1 MTPSKMAGP
10 PSQVINNQP
19 LIFFVTF
26 SLIFTRNDWPTVSSE
41 ARHCNSMFRYPN
53 TVKFAKTWIFN
64 QACSWWQKIRWK
76 PVSCLIYMYYPD
88 FNPKADQTQNSTIF
102 LTFTLFWHWKIM
114 KNIYCNLK
122 VLYYYLLHANLYLN
136 GQTSFIPPPTQK
148 LKTPLTPSLTMGVKG
163 LISSKKVTQCISHGV
178 WPVGITAGL
187 SLLCH
192 LLCLHKPALS
202 GLGDGSGRGKGNGN
216 ST

>member
-76 PVSCLIYMYYPD
+76 PVSCLIYMCYPD
-88 FNPKADQTQNSTIF
+88 FNSEFNNISNFHTF
-102 LTFTLFWHWKIM
+102 LTL
-114 KNIYCNLK
+114 KNNEKYILQSESTALLSTTCKFVSKWSNFIHSSTNSK
-122 VLYYYLLHANLYLN
+122 VKDTFDSIINY
-136 GQTSFIPPPTQK
+136 GSERVDFF
-148 LKTPLTPSLTMGVKG
+148 
-163 LISSKKVTQCISHGV
+163 KK
-178 WPVGITAGL
+178 
-187 SLLCH
+187 
-192 LLCLHKPALS
+192 
-202 GLGDGSGRGKGNGN
+202 R
-216 ST
+216 